1 MIEDLIPIPSAR
13 MLIIAHQVAL
23 EHGAELAQ
31 TLDTIEANRAHLREV
46 LTDTV
51 EILRHVEATPNTKQL
66 LVNAIFR
73 LSKLVE
79 RPSVENS

>member
-13 MLIIAHQVAL
+13 MLIFAHQVAL

-73 LSKLVE
+73 LSKLVD